1 MGLVGNPGCEALVKA
16 RLLGR
21 GGCLCKIRGAVFTR
35 ALREPQSL
43 KLKLDP
49 KGSMYPYSI
58 YLDPKV
64 PI

>member
-1 MGLVGNPGCEALVKA
+1 MGITQVRRSQGMCGLQ
-16 RLLGR
+16 
-21 GGCLCKIRGAVFTR
+21 GAYPADHMQPNSTC
-35 ALREPQSL
+35 
-43 KLKLDP
+43 P